1 MALQFDIVIDQGSDY
16 EVTFPVLDGAG
27 DPQLL
32 TGWSAR
38 SQVRQFVTDV
48 ETLHEFTDELTLV
61 GSDVQLSVPAAVST
75 AWTWTSAVYDVELV
89 APDDEVTR
97 LVEGR
102 VIVRPEV
109 TR

>member
-16 EVTFPVLDGAG
+16 EVTFPVLDEAG
-27 DPQLL
+27 DPQALD
-32 TGWSAR
+32 GWAVR
-38 SQVRQFVTDV
+38 SQVRELASDAEVLHDFV
-48 ETLHEFTDELTLV
+48 DELSID
-61 GSDVQLSVPAAVST
+61 GSDVQLVVPADVSA
-75 AWTWTSAVYDVELV
+75 AWAWVSAVYDIELV
-89 APDDEVTR
+89 APNDEVTR